1 MWFCDHNA
9 QKLKSVHCTGYAQA
23 SHGDCG
29 HIAWAASKFAPNLF
43 ITRNDKLMT
52 IASPAARPATPR
64 IRMFGPRCYWQP
76 HAPP

>member
-1 MWFCDHNA
+1 MCIAGF
-9 QKLKSVHCTGYAQA
+9 AQA

-43 ITRNDKLMT
+43 ITRKDKLMT

-64 IRMFGPRCYWQP
+64 IGMFGPRCYWQP

>member
-1 MWFCDHNA
+1 LGRK
-9 QKLKSVHCTGYAQA
+9 QVRTELVH
-23 SHGDCG
+23 H
-29 HIAWAASKFAPNLF
+29 K
-43 ITRNDKLMT
+43 NDKLMT